1 MDSKEK
7 NCIICGNQTKV
18 MARIKLNSGF
28 YLCDECLKK
37 VGLSQGYTKTVLK
50 AATKYDIQ
58 DRITYVE
65 TSNKINRERQ
75 SAFQTTTSIK
85 NYIWFDDMHMWFA
98 QPTGIFK
105 KKIDDSFI
113 FTYSEI
119 LKYQL
124 NEDNGAVASGGLGK
138 AIVGGAFF
146 GVAGTIAGGTSKKID
161 NVCNSLQIIITT
173 TNIDNPVVIIDLIK
187 SETKK
192 SSIVYK
198 EAVREAHE
206 ILRKLELITNQFQ
219 KQTQEQLPTV
229 ADNNISVADE
239 IKKFKELLDI
249 GAITEDE
256 YNSKKTELLNL

>member
-7 NCIICGNQTKV
+7 NCIICKNQTKV

-65 TSNKINRERQ
+65 ASNRINRERQ
-75 SAFQTTTSIK
+75 SAFQTTASIK

-138 AIVGGAFF
+138 AIVGGAFL
-146 GVAGTIAGGTSKKID
+146 V
-161 NVCNSLQIIITT
+161 
-173 TNIDNPVVIIDLIK
+173 
-187 SETKK
+187 
-192 SSIVYK
+192 
-198 EAVREAHE
+198 
-206 ILRKLELITNQFQ
+206 
-219 KQTQEQLPTV
+219 
-229 ADNNISVADE
+229 
-239 IKKFKELLDI
+239 
-249 GAITEDE
+249 
-256 YNSKKTELLNL
+256 